1 MIKLTDTQLRWIEI
15 KSKASNALLAKQ
27 MTVNK
32 LAVDKMITKLVVK
45 L

>member
-32 LAVDKMITKLVVK
+32 TAVDKMISKLVK
-45 L
+45 G